1 MSDGLLNILIGLS
14 IGCIFPAAVF
24 VVLWITGQ
32 LGRSGDLSIAEQ
44 AADLAE
50 NLAND
55 RPRLAIY
62 VPPADDA
69 NGADDVVAG
78 AGDADS
84 FAELD
89 TEDVRYLNWYTQRSC

>member
-24 VVLWITGQ
+24 VVLWITGG
-32 LGRSGDLSIAEQ
+32 LNRGGERSIVEQ

-69 NGADDVVAG
+69 NGAGDAGDG

-89 TEDVRYLNWYTQRSC
+89 TEGVRYLNWYTQRSC